1 MLGDS
6 PDTVEKQAKFRKK
19 YNLPFTLLADKDH
32 KIAEAYG
39 AWQEK
44 SMMGKKYMGIVRS
57 TVIID
62 PQGKVARVFEKVK
75 DAGSHPAEVEV
86 ALRDLQRQAKSHV
99 AQEA

>member
-1 MLGDS
+1 MVLGDS
-6 PDTVEKQAKFRKK
+6 PDSVEKQAAFKKK
-19 YNLPFTLLADKDH
+19 YDLPFTLLADKDH

-75 DAGSHPAEVEV
+75 DAASHPADVEN
-86 ALRDLQRQAKSHV
+86 AL
-99 AQEA
+99 QELEAGLV

>member
-1 MLGDS
+1 M
-6 PDTVEKQAKFRKK
+6 EKQAKFKKK

-75 DAGSHPAEVEV
+75 DAKSHPAEVAD
-86 ALRDLQRQAKSHV
+86 ALAEL
-99 AQEA
+99 EAGLV

>member
-1 MLGDS
+1 M
-6 PDTVEKQAKFRKK
+6 EKQAHFKKK

-62 PQGKVARVFEKVK
+62 PQGKVAHVFEKVK
-75 DAGSHPAEVEV
+75 DAAAHPAEIED
-86 ALRDLQRQAKSHV
+86 ALAELESGLV
-99 AQEA
+99 

>member
-1 MLGDS
+1 
-6 PDTVEKQAKFRKK
+6 VEKQAAFRKK

-75 DAGSHPAEVEV
+75 DAATHPAEVGD
-86 ALRDLQRQAKSHV
+86 ALTELESGLV
-99 AQEA
+99 